1 MFQFLTQFGNVIGRS
16 AHFLAEADK
25 HFLNLFVVLVGQ
37 TAKGR
42 KGTSQGQVQARF
54 RCVDEAWAAD
64 RVMSG
69 LSSGEGLIWQIRD
82 PIEKREPIKQKGR
95 ITGYQDVIVDDG
107 IKDKRLLIIEP
118 EFASTL
124 RVIGRDGNTLS
135 AVIRQMWDTGNLRT
149 LTKNSPAKA
158 TDAHGSI
165 IGHITRDELR
175 RYLTSTEAGNGF
187 ANRFQWVC
195 VRRSKILPEGGR
207 LGEVNF
213 APFVGELND
222 AARFAKQAGE
232 LRRDEEARDLWF
244 DVYEELS
251 EGRPGLFGA
260 VTSRSEAQVMRLA
273 CIYALLDCSC
283 EIQKTHLEAALEIWR
298 YAADSARF
306 IFGNDMGDP
315 VADEIMRA
323 LRGAPDGLTR
333 TQIRDMF
340 SRHRSGQASR
350 ALSTLLELGLTYSK
364 SEETGG
370 KPAERWFA
378 RTGNATKA
386 TEATKGSQSRSD
398 AQSGGA
404 SVAFVASVA
413 PEEADDW
420 GEV

>member
-1 MFQFLTQFGNVIGRS
+1 MFQFLTQFGSVIGRS
-16 AHFLAEADK
+16 AHFRAEADK

-42 KGTSQGQVQARF
+42 KGTSLGQVLAQF

-64 RVMSG
+64 RMMSG
-69 LSSGEGLIWQIRD
+69 LSSGEGLIWQVRD
-82 PIEKREPIKQKGR
+82 PIEKREPIKKKGLV
-95 ITGYQDVIVDDG
+95 TGYQDVIVDDG
-107 IKDKRLLIIEP
+107 IKDKRLLVLEP

-135 AVIRQMWDTGNLRT
+135 AVIRQMWDTGSLRT

-175 RYLTSTEAGNGF
+175 RYLSSTEAGNGF

-207 LGEVNF
+207 LGEVSF
-213 APFVGELND
+213 APLIRQLND
-222 AARFAKQAGE
+222 AVRFAKQTGE
-232 LRRDEEARDLWF
+232 LKRDEKARDLWF

-251 EGRPGLFGA
+251 EGHPGLFGA

-283 EIQKTHLEAALEIWR
+283 EIQKNHLEAALEAWR

-315 VADEIMRA
+315 VADEILLA

-333 TQIRDMF
+333 TQIRDRLH
-340 SRHRSGQASR
+340 RHRSGQASR
-350 ALSTLLELGLTYSK
+350 ALSALLELGLAYSK
-364 SEETGG
+364 PEETGG
-370 KPAERWFA
+370 RSAERWFA
-378 RTGNATKA
+378 RTSSATKA
-386 TEATKGSQSRSD
+386 TEATKGSQK
-398 AQSGGA
+398 QSETPHREA

-413 PEEADDW
+413 PEEADEC
-420 GEV
+420 GEI